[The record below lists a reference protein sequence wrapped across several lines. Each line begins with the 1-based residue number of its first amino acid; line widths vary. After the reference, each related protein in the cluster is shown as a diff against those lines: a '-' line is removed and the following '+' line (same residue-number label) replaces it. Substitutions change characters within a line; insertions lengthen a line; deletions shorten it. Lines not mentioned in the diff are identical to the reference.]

1 MSTGESMERPLK
13 RRRLS
18 STPEYPEN
26 DNLEE
31 DDQESTEEW
40 DLQAARAQND
50 MRLKSIFEGIFSKYG
65 KDFTDIGDEIDL
77 QTGKI
82 VVDNGHLSGMH
93 EEDDAGQDTEGWLH
107 EAASSDEDAAEDQ
120 DTGAEDAHGTSEEAS
135 GPFMNDETAKSSVN
149 NALVDPEF
157 ASRVD
162 KVDKVDKVNKDIK
175 SPIVEAQT
183 VPSIEPFGKDPGPMD
198 PVWQVPE
205 LPTLFSTPT
214 AETKRASPK
223 LPKLIRE
230 VTPPGSGS
238 LWSVPRRGRPRTE
251 GKPRATPSKSRP
263 RAKRKYHSS
272 PMAHDWSFAATP
284 DGDESDD
291 PLQEWEPSP
300 SKRLIAKT
308 IRGKSMHTS
317 AETADTVQVQ
327 TDFPLS
333 RQPLPDKQLAP
344 GQSATKPEL
353 SVQDTHA
360 KNDAQNHVALE
371 NNNNLHDSSPERDTH
386 AVSPI
391 PSGNTPAKSPW
402 GLTPDEAKLLV
413 RMRHLQRRSWQ
424 DTAAAFANRKRHAL
438 YMWYKLHWTDRQ
450 KSPPPL
456 ATQWTQSERQTL
468 EKLKHKTGLSWHEVV
483 DSFSH
488 RTRPQI
494 EFELMKLWVA
504 DGVELS
510 EKPRAP
516 EPATQQDEEAEEESD
531 EPDDH
536 SDEESDERPEEKSEE
551 QTDTSDQIIESIET
565 PSEPLQQS
573 VEKDDSFFNK
583 EQSQSFES
591 FLDRGDDDLPVP
603 SPSRLSSIHLNTPTI
618 NRQTSRTP
626 KASPA
631 KRLKFTI

>member
-1 MSTGESMERPLK
+1 MAMSTGEAMERPLK

-65 KDFTDIGDEIDL
+65 RDFTDVGDEIDL

-107 EAASSDEDAAEDQ
+107 EAASSDEDAAGDQ
-120 DTGAEDAHGTSEEAS
+120 DPYAEDTHGTSDKAS
-135 GPFMNDETAKSSVN
+135 GPSTNDETAKSSVN
-149 NALVDPEF
+149 NALVDPGF

-162 KVDKVDKVNKDIK
+162 KEIK

-223 LPKLIRE
+223 LPKLVRE

-272 PMAHDWSFAATP
+272 PMAHDWSFADTP

-291 PLQEWEPSP
+291 PLQEYEPSP

-308 IRGKSMHTS
+308 IRGKYMHAS
-317 AETADTVQVQ
+317 AATAGTGQ
-327 TDFPLS
+327 TAHTDSPLS
-333 RQPLPDKQLAP
+333 RQPLPDTHTQLPP

-371 NNNNLHDSSPERDTH
+371 NNYNLHDSCPDRDTH

-413 RMRHLQRRSWQ
+413 RMRHIQKRSWQ
-424 DTAAAFANRKRHAL
+424 DIAASFANRKQQSL
-438 YMWYKLHWTDRQ
+438 CTWNKLHWADRQ

-456 ATQWTQSERQTL
+456 SSPWTQSERQTL
-468 EKLKHKTGLSWHEVV
+468 EKLKDKTGLSWHEIV
-483 DSFSH
+483 DNFSH

-494 EFELMKLWVA
+494 EFELMKLWVG
-504 DGVELS
+504 DGVELN

-516 EPATQQDEEAEEESD
+516 EPAIQQDEAAEDRSD

-536 SDEESDERPEEKSEE
+536 SDEESVERPNE
-551 QTDTSDQIIESIET
+551 QSDDETDTSDRIIESIEK
-565 PSEPLQQS
+565 PSGPIQQS
-573 VEKDDSFFNK
+573 VEKDDAFFNK

-591 FLDRGDDDLPVP
+591 FLDQGDDDLPAP

-618 NRQTSRTP
+618 SRQASRMSRTP
-626 KASPA
+626 KASPT
-631 KRLKFTI
+631 KRLKFTV